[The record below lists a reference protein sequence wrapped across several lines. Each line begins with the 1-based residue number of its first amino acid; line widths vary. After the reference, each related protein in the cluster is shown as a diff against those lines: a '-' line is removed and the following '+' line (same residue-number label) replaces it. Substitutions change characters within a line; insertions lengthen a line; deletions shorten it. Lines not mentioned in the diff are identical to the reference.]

1 MNIPVDERDPDV
13 VADLK
18 KLIKRALED
27 VITAAD
33 VLFTTTVMFTH
44 KLARGFRE
52 KYDFVAIEEA
62 GPCTVLDVCIV
73 WKAVKLVLAGDP
85 YQLPPFVK
93 SARAEYDGVPANAFP
108 QQIQMPL
115 LYQLILNGWLYWLVP
130 EQLRI
135 DPGLWELALYVI
147 YYNEKITIP
156 EGKLPSQAVK
166 DFESW
171 AIGFGAAA
179 SDEASPENPKQVFS
193 VLLDIEGAGRF
204 VEARGTFKGNTQFI
218 HFGVSCCLSQK
229 RTHVWT
235 RGRSPLSRHIR
246 NKLRCGSRP
255 LLVIHNSRVFE

>member
-1 MNIPVDERDPDV
+1 LNIPVDERDPDF

-18 KLIKRALED
+18 KLIKRALEY

-33 VLFTTTVMFTH
+33 VLSTTTVMFTH

-62 GPCTVLDVCIV
+62 GSCTVLGVCIV
-73 WKAVKLVLAGDP
+73 WEGGDMKLVLAGDP
-85 YQLPPFVK
+85 DQLPPFVG
-93 SARAEYDGVPANAFP
+93 SARAKYDCVLANAFP
-108 QQIQMPL
+108 QQIQMPFL
-115 LYQLILNGWLYWLVP
+115 HQLILNGWPYWLVP

-135 DPGLWELALYVI
+135 DLGLWELALYVI

-156 EGKLPSQAVK
+156 EGKLPSQAAK

-204 VEARGTFKGNTQFI
+204 VEA
-218 HFGVSCCLSQK
+218 
-229 RTHVWT
+229 
-235 RGRSPLSRHIR
+235 
-246 NKLRCGSRP
+246 
-255 LLVIHNSRVFE
+255 